1 MRRRGPVTLRS
12 ALSPAFP
19 FHANQNDASI
29 ISKSTRKNLWSQ
41 GRGIPAP
48 LRVVVGLGSP
58 RVDMPEECDLANH
71 PSAAAAA
78 PRTGDFDMALGTPL
92 PPVAQNGTSGNV
104 ETLPMILIQSS
115 APRLQSPFAAGIDPW
130 RLPRRHP
137 AGRSPARSLP
147 QPVPLPPPHVMEAP
161 RHTEGVN
168 GAALLPMRPSDYG
181 DPWQSQQQYLPQQLQ
196 RIFPGDHSSRQMQR
210 QQQQQQQQHPT
221 PKPQQQSPPHPLPP
235 PAFTSGWIPEHHPFQ
250 AMHLSVTAP
259 SNRASPQRRPFAIND
274 SAQPPSKGSISS
286 GAHSMPHPTPHP
298 MPHPTP
304 HLAPLPRRTPN
315 PRARLCC
322 CMCCLCCVVSG
333 FGPVVSGLAA
343 LVTGGDK

>member
-1 MRRRGPVTLRS
+1 
-12 ALSPAFP
+12 
-19 FHANQNDASI
+19 
-29 ISKSTRKNLWSQ
+29 
-41 GRGIPAP
+41 
-48 LRVVVGLGSP
+48 
-58 RVDMPEECDLANH
+58 
-71 PSAAAAA
+71 
-78 PRTGDFDMALGTPL
+78 
-92 PPVAQNGTSGNV
+92 
-104 ETLPMILIQSS
+104 MILIQSS

-333 FGPVVSGLAA
+333 FGPLVSGLAA
-343 LVTGGDK
+343 LVTGGDKYAPPSSPPLPPPPPPSPPSPPPPPSPPSPPTPNAPPPPSYPPPTRLHFHQAPVPAAIAALAQLVASIDLTLAAACWPPWDSCEGVLL